1 MNLKTFRMAVTPV
14 LLLCP
19 LVMWIAAQMKGVTL
33 DRFQFTSTVI
43 GFILGAVYLNRFV
56 REQADSLQPNAPTA
70 GSSRGHRRR

>member
-1 MNLKTFRMAVTPV
+1 MTVKTFRMAVTPV

-43 GFILGAVYLNRFV
+43 GFVFGAVYLNKFV
-56 REQADSLQPNAPTA
+56 REQTDSLPPNTPLDRR
-70 GSSRGHRRR
+70 SRGHRRR

>member
-1 MNLKTFRMAVTPV
+1 VTPV

-56 REQADSLQPNAPTA
+56 REQADSLQPNAPSA
-70 GSSRGHRRR
+70 GRTKGHRRQ

>member
-19 LVMWIAAQMKGVTL
+19 LVMWIVAQMKGVAL

-43 GFILGAVYLNRFV
+43 GFVFGAMYLNKFV
-56 REQADSLQPNAPTA
+56 REQTDSLLLNTPTA
-70 GSSRGHRRR
+70 GRSRGHRRR